1 VHRYA
6 FTGLIKLP
14 FGRLILQYGSDLKT
28 DNGLFEDQRFAV
40 RVLTIF

>member
-1 VHRYA
+1 VRRYA
-6 FTGLIKLP
+6 LTGLIKLP
-14 FGRLILQYGSDLKT
+14 FGRLILQFSGDLKT